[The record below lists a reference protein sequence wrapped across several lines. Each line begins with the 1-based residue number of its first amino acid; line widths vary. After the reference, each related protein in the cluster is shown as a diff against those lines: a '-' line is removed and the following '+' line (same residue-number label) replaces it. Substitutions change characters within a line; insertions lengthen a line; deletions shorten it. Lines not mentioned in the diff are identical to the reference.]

1 MDSPPTS
8 EGGPENLD
16 NAFART
22 GRWELV
28 NIRAWAPI
36 IVHGLQKGKKI
47 DRRRDRTCNLL
58 IRSQA
63 PCHWASRPRCC
74 EIFGLNVH
82 HKRRQIFLGQGPT

>member
-36 IVHGLQKGKKI
+36 IVHGLCFSI
-47 DRRRDRTCNLL
+47 YRY
-58 IRSQA
+58 
-63 PCHWASRPRCC
+63 
-74 EIFGLNVH
+74 
-82 HKRRQIFLGQGPT
+82 FLAKHVDIQCYMS